1 MLDLTLNVGGS
12 EWLIIIFVVLIVLL
26 GTNRFPDVAKKM
38 GKVVGEYNKAKNEVQ
53 KQVNDYAK
61 QEDSTT
67 NFSIDKPVK
76 TEREKLEIMAKSLGI
91 NYEDKTN
98 SELKQIISSQMG
110 IHDTNDDDKMKDD
123 RFKN

>member
-53 KQVNDYAK
+53 KQMNDYAK
-61 QEDSTT
+61 SEDSTT
-67 NFSIDKPVK
+67 NFSINKPVK

-91 NYEDKTN
+91 NYEGKTN

-110 IHDTNDDDKMKDD
+110 IHDTNDDSKMKDD

>member
-1 MLDLTLNVGGS
+1 VLDITLNVGGS

-26 GTNRFPDVAKKM
+26 GTNRFPEVAKKM

-53 KQVNDYAK
+53 KQMNDYAK
-61 QEDSTT
+61 PEDDTT
-67 NFSIDKPVK
+67 NFSINKPVK
-76 TEREKLEIMAKSLGI
+76 NEREKLEIMAKSLGI
-91 NYEDKTN
+91 NYENKTT

-110 IHDTNDDDKMKDD
+110 IHDADDDKIKDD